1 MTLEVDL
8 ETNRTAELLSQPW
21 AQVISDVQ
29 VVNFVVFV
37 EYNFCFK
44 LYFHLFLKNAFQIV

>member
-8 ETNRTAELLSQPW
+8 ETNRTAELLSQLW